1 MLMNCP
7 SFSAAPRILVR
18 LDTSRRT
25 LASDMNTLLPC
36 ELPPAVRRI
45 DSDAAPHDNEA
56 ARAAMS
62 ALSMSCLAQIKWETH
77 IHNETACLFWMRGLC
92 LLAERLEPGRQLLY
106 ALDGTRR
113 HYAHRRH
120 RFPVPPRRPMRDLL
134 ASRVAARLRY
144 HWFQEWNQCDRFRAV
159 QSMSAAAFSEMRCL
173 EPTRRRGVLG
183 RTQGGAPRSTGS
195 SRSCGRSNVVSCNA
209 GEGYDVEVDIGAA
222 SSGRSCLAMVDLDAV
237 GGTFD
242 LSAGRFE
249 MSELP
254 NIASSCRSDS

>member
-183 RTQGGAPRSTGS
+183 RTQVGEVLRGPQVPPVVVVVQTLFPVTLVKGTTLRWTLAPLPQAAHAWLWSIS
-195 SRSCGRSNVVSCNA
+195 MLLVVLLICLLVASR
-209 GEGYDVEVDIGAA
+209 
-222 SSGRSCLAMVDLDAV
+222 CLSYP
-237 GGTFD
+237 T
-242 LSAGRFE
+242 
-249 MSELP
+249 
-254 NIASSCRSDS
+254 